1 MPHLYTKANLFS
13 VVLTVAL
20 TAAASAACAT
30 DYEVTQKNKQF
41 SQKTLNVKPGD
52 SVSFKN
58 EDPFGHN
65 IFSLSDTKTF
75 DLGTYPQGQAKKVNF
90 DKPGT
95 VDIECAIHPDM
106 KMTVEV
112 KK

>member
-1 MPHLYTKANLFS
+1 MHKLYIGALA
-13 VVLTVAL
+13 VVAGATTATIAHAKDFEVA
-20 TAAASAACAT
+20 
-30 DYEVTQKNKQF
+30 QKDKKF
-41 SQKTLNVKPGD
+41 SQKALTLNVGD

-58 EDPFGHN
+58 EDPFVHN

-75 DLGTYPQGQAKKVNF
+75 DLGTYPQGQSKKVTF

-95 VDIECAIHPDM
+95 VEIECAIHPEM
-106 KMTVEV
+106 KLAVEV

>member
-1 MPHLYTKANLFS
+1 MISKQHTGILLFVTGLSVAS
-13 VVLTVAL
+13 VVQANEF
-20 TAAASAACAT
+20 
-30 DYEVTQKNKQF
+30 EVTQKDKKFNHKAL
-41 SQKTLNVKPGD
+41 TVKVGD

-58 EDPFGHN
+58 EDPFVHN
-65 IFSLSDTKTF
+65 IFSLSDIKTF
-75 DLGTYPQGQAKKVNF
+75 DLGSYPQGQSKKVTF

-95 VDIECAIHPDM
+95 VDIECAIHPEM